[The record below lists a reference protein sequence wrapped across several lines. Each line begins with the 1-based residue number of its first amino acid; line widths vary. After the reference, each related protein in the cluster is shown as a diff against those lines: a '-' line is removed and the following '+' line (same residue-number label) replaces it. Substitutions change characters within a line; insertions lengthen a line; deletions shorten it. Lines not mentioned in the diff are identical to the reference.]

1 MLKPAPIGVLR
12 AGIATTSIPW
22 ASPDRQLEKAQ
33 PVRPSGNPIRVAVLL
48 RRAIPQPIKN
58 KVMSDIFIAYYKVS
72 GKELHTARTRG
83 ACSMQA

>member
-1 MLKPAPIGVLR
+1 M
-12 AGIATTSIPW
+12 
-22 ASPDRQLEKAQ
+22 
-33 PVRPSGNPIRVAVLL
+33 RPSGNPIRVAVLL

-83 ACSMQA
+83 ARSMQA